1 MQVLKKILLWSYS
14 RILLKAVLSLDNFFA
29 WIWARSHCRLLC
41 LFICTSIVNVDL
53 QAVSLCEWLKDS
65 EKRQQAKVWIIH
77 VFPWVAKVGYV
88 LTCHWKLFVWKSL
101 INCRYKHPCIIIR
114 CDIVVQTSVKW
125 LSLNAV
131 WFIFSAQ
138 FAGLLCEEEGNGADN
153 VQYCGYCKYHFNKL
167 VCIY

>member
-1 MQVLKKILLWSYS
+1 M
-14 RILLKAVLSLDNFFA
+14 
-29 WIWARSHCRLLC
+29 LC
-41 LFICTSIVNVDL
+41 LFICTSCCIVNVDL
-53 QAVSLCEWLKDS
+53 QALSLCEWLKDS
-65 EKRQQAKVWIIH
+65 EKRQQVRVWITH
-77 VFPWVAKVGYV
+77 VFPWHTKVGYI
-88 LTCHWKLFVWKSL
+88 LTCHWKLFAWKSL
-101 INCRYKHPCIIIR
+101 TNCRYKHPYIIIR
-114 CDIVVQTSVKW
+114 YDIVVQTGVKW